1 MSRLTKDSDFSSK
14 RLVVT
19 ASGPETEPKAV
30 HLADHLKA
38 EFCRCAE
45 DLPEDVLVLSA
56 RSEGLTLSYGSLSM
70 KGDLSDMLPRVRKEN
85 LNRELLVKA
94 AGLNRMANQEKE
106 LLAVDATAGMGED
119 ALLLA
124 ASGCFVKLYEKDP
137 VIAALLKD
145 SLKRAA
151 KIPELQEIVSRMELT
166 EGDSLKELSSLPE
179 KPYVILLDPM
189 FPERRKSALVGKKF
203 QLLHYLE
210 CPCEEEEKL
219 LDAAIQ
225 AGPERIVIKRPLKGP
240 YLGGIKPS
248 FTMEGKAIRYDCL
261 LQPQRTGG
269 IKER

>member
-94 AGLNRMANQEKE
+94 AGLNRMANREKE

-119 ALLLA
+119 A
-124 ASGCFVKLYEKDP
+124 
-137 VIAALLKD
+137 
-145 SLKRAA
+145 
-151 KIPELQEIVSRMELT
+151 
-166 EGDSLKELSSLPE
+166 
-179 KPYVILLDPM
+179 
-189 FPERRKSALVGKKF
+189 
-203 QLLHYLE
+203 
-210 CPCEEEEKL
+210 
-219 LDAAIQ
+219 
-225 AGPERIVIKRPLKGP
+225 
-240 YLGGIKPS
+240 
-248 FTMEGKAIRYDCL
+248 
-261 LQPQRTGG
+261 
-269 IKER
+269 